1 MTDAI
6 KIVNTRNAEN
16 EKELQL
22 SQNRAD
28 IGLLFKSFDKTLDHL
43 EKQIAIDSGRD
54 LDDAGFNKFDK
65 PFD

>member
-1 MTDAI
+1 MTGAI
-6 KIVNTRNAEN
+6 KIVNTKNTKNGR
-16 EKELQL
+16 ELQL

-28 IGLLFKSFDKTLDHL
+28 LGLLFKSFDKTLDHL

-54 LDDAGFNKFDK
+54 VDDTSFNKFDT